1 MAAALSRD
9 SRQRRWSVAC
19 VETSAV
25 MNKRNN
31 VARLPT
37 RLGAAERRTMDRVQT
52 AVRDYVHTRW
62 RLTEQLTQVDTA
74 IEDGT
79 AGQTDAADVSAVLR
93 ELAEMQSS
101 LVRLV
106 TSIDIGRGVVD
117 GSALSTWIAEVNEP
131 GAAPLPS
138 TSERRPAR
146 QSPAVVDEPLS
157 SVAELTGLGADSIV
171 IQAPTEMTDR
181 PRPHQ
186 RGDDGNWYGYGAS
199 GGVTSQTLWR
209 RGDDLVVA
217 LRSHRPITAGATQ
230 RDRVEAEA
238 AYRGWHHRDSGRG
251 QVRFARDGVAI
262 DVWFASVKRTV
273 TKAVRT
279 AADGTTKRAAAVG
292 QLGTVLRWLAEQ

>member
-1 MAAALSRD
+1 
-9 SRQRRWSVAC
+9 
-19 VETSAV
+19 

-52 AVRDYVHTRW
+52 AVRDYLHTR
-62 RLTEQLTQVDTA
+62 RCLSEQLTEVDTA

-79 AGQTDAADVSAVLR
+79 AGQTDAADVAAVLR

-106 TSIDIGRGVVD
+106 TSVDIGRGVVD
-117 GSALSTWIAEVNEP
+117 GSALSTWIAEVTEP
-131 GAAPLPS
+131 GAAPLA
-138 TSERRPAR
+138 EGRPVR

-171 IQAPTEMTDR
+171 IQAPTEMADR
-181 PRPHQ
+181 PRPYQ
-186 RGDDGNWYGYGAS
+186 RGDDGNWYSYGAS
-199 GGVTSQTLWR
+199 GGITSQTLWR

-251 QVRFARDGVAI
+251 QVTFARDGVAI
-262 DVWFASVKRTV
+262 DVWFASAKRTV

-279 AADGTTKRAAAVG
+279 ASDGTTKRAAAVG